1 MLKEDGLLEYLTR
14 ESVTRKS
21 VVRDV
26 VNELKENEFYQ
37 IEVDTYMFNT
47 DIWENKEETFDGVI
61 YKLDSWI
68 KPLEDFYKEKGVKVL
83 YDKVKINT
91 GKKFNIGFKVDE
103 DTDVGLAIK
112 EERDKYVKRELENY
126 LDILKVRV
134 KEMTSPEMVEY
145 IEGYVGASYDGYS
158 VQLVRVIP
166 KRILLG
172 VEKEVKELVKFWE
185 REGLDM
191 EYFFK
196 REKGSKYYDLVVE
209 IKEK

>member
-37 IEVDTYMFNT
+37 IEIDTYMFNT

-196 REKGSKYYDLVVE
+196 REKGSNYYDLVVE